1 MADGASHQTIGA
13 ALRAPRLNQALAAR
27 SSLWAVCRC
36 GREAAVDPAPWF
48 AQGLARHSVEH
59 LEARL
64 RCLCGARRGR
74 WRSAAWRKP
83 RTAPPAASTSSAR
96 P

>member
-64 RCLCGARRGR
+64 RCLCGARRVPLEIRGL
-74 WRSAAWRKP
+74 AE
-83 RTAPPAASTSSAR
+83 APHGATGGIYVFR
-96 P
+96 